1 MYQHLLVPVD
11 GSALS
16 TLNIAQA
23 TQLAQRL
30 GARITFFHARPDLGA
45 TGEGAQLRD
54 FHPALFAL
62 EAQGDSDALLGKAQA
77 EAAALG
83 VPCATQAR
91 ITERPAQAI
100 LEVAQELGCDLI
112 VMASHGLR
120 GMRTWRHGSHTE
132 KVLRQAKMPVLVTRI
147 ERDEPLTAAERAT
160 AALLDEHRSM
170 AVVVKGMLALVA
182 EARQGG
188 RLDVVTLRP
197 MLQYLRDFPER
208 LHHPKEERHLHARLL
223 QRHPGAQTLLEEL
236 ERQHEAEYEAV
247 RRMTRL
253 VDRCAAGAPEA
264 LPALQDTV
272 QTFATALWAH
282 MTQEEGPLLALARQ
296 HLLEPDWQEIAD
308 AFAAND
314 DPGLGRYEAED
325 LKKLF
330 ARIARWVPH

>member
-11 GSALS
+11 GTALS

-30 GARITFFHARPDLGA
+30 GARITFFHATPDFGG
-45 TGEGAQLRD
+45 TGEGAQLRELD
-54 FHPALFAL
+54 PALFAQ
-62 EAQGDSDALLGKAQA
+62 EAQGDSGALLGKAQA

-83 VPCATQAR
+83 VPCAGHAR
-91 ITERPAQAI
+91 VTDRPAQAI
-100 LEVAQELGCDLI
+100 LEAAQSLGCDLI

-120 GMRTWRHGSHTE
+120 GMRTWLHGSHTE
-132 KVLRQAKMPVLVTRI
+132 KVLRQARVPVLVTRI
-147 ERDEPLTAAERAT
+147 ERDEPLTPAERAT

-170 AVVVKGMLALVA
+170 AVVVKGMLALAA

-223 QRHPGAQTLLEEL
+223 QRHPEVQPLLAEL
-236 ERQHEAEYEAV
+236 ERQHQAEYEAV
-247 RRMTRL
+247 RRLTRL

-264 LPALQDTV
+264 LPALQDAV

-282 MTQEEGPLLALARQ
+282 MSLEEGPLLALAQQ
-296 HLLEPDWQEIAD
+296 HLLEPDWQEVAE

-325 LKKLF
+325 LRRLF